1 MIVTACLLLLVS
13 CRHREKRE
21 AASEQPLP
29 VPEMVVPSDTLP
41 ETVKDTVKQSVQS
54 LIQKLHLDS
63 AEVTNI
69 RIFARKQKVIYSPS
83 LLVGEWLRGTEH
95 EVFREDHTGL
105 LWEPSDDVSREEAQ
119 PFTWSLD
126 SNMLIL
132 VFKLERGAVVPK
144 MYVVTYADEES
155 LAYSDA
161 YGNAFL
167 WDRDTTVRVAF
178 ADGFLSKKDS
188 LFPIVS
194 AHGKHQDKYQITIQC
209 PFGHQGCMLF
219 P

>member
-1 MIVTACLLLLVS
+1 MRKLMLITLCLLLLAS

-21 AASEQPLP
+21 IVSEHVSP
-29 VPEMVVPSDTLP
+29 VPETFLPDDTLP
-41 ETVKDTVKQSVQS
+41 EIPNDSVNQSFQY

-69 RIFARKQKVIYSPS
+69 RIFARRQKVIYSPS
-83 LLVGEWLRGTEH
+83 LLIGEWLRGTEH
-95 EVFREDHTGL
+95 EVFLEDHTGL
-105 LWEPSDDVSREEAQ
+105 LWKTSDDVCRKEAQ

-126 SNMLIL
+126 SNRLIMM
-132 VFKLERGAVVPK
+132 FKFERGTAVVPR

-167 WDRDTTVRVAF
+167 WDKLLSDTAVRVA
-178 ADGFLSKKDS
+178 SVENS
-188 LFPIVS
+188 LQ
-194 AHGKHQDKYQITIQC
+194 K
-209 PFGHQGCMLF
+209 
-219 P
+219 

>member
-1 MIVTACLLLLVS
+1 MRKWMVVTLCLLLLLAS
-13 CRHREKRE
+13 CRHRERKE
-21 AASEQPLP
+21 SASERVPP
-29 VPEMVVPSDTLP
+29 VPETLAPYDTLP
-41 ETVKDTVKQSVQS
+41 ETAKDTVKQSVQS

-105 LWEPSDDVSREEAQ
+105 LWETSDDITREEAQ

-126 SNMLIL
+126 SNVLLL
-132 VFKLERGAVVPK
+132 VFRLERGAVVPK

-161 YGNAFL
+161 YGNACL
-167 WDRDTTVRVAF
+167 WDRLPADTAVRMACV
-178 ADGFLSKKDS
+178 D
-188 LFPIVS
+188 
-194 AHGKHQDKYQITIQC
+194 
-209 PFGHQGCMLF
+209 
-219 P
+219 